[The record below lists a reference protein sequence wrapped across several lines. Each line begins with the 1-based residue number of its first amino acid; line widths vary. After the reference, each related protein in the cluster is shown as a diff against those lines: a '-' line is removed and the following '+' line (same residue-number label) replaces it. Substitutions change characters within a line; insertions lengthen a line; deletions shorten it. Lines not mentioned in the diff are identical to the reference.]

1 MYSILVVAFKIV
13 LKTYPL
19 VMRNWME
26 EIMNTLN
33 RVIAADGKILFK
45 YFVFLRKERR
55 EGSAG
60 ERWAL
65 AKTDFCL
72 NLSSTVDPLQL

>member
-1 MYSILVVAFKIV
+1 MDGRDYEHID
-13 LKTYPL
+13 
-19 VMRNWME
+19 
-26 EIMNTLN
+26 
-33 RVIAADGKILFK
+33 RVIAADGKMIFK

-65 AKTDFCL
+65 EKTDLCL